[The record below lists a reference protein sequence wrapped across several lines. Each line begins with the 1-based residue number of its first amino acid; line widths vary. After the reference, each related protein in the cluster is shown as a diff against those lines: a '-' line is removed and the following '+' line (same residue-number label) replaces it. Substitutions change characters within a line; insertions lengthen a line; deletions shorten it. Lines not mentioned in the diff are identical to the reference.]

1 MQGLLL
7 SPNSLFLIKRGRTTA
22 SSLCYLT
29 KHQLPYRL
37 RDGIIALI
45 ALAHHKRY
53 NSTINST
60 FGAGGIVMEK
70 VLARFR
76 AISEQP
82 YQSAA
87 EWKKLNKGKI
97 IGTLPMYFPD
107 EIIHAAGALP
117 VTLFGNDDEP
127 ITLGDK
133 HMMTNACHQVRSS
146 FDLLLKGHYDFLDGI
161 AALHV
166 CDQVRFFLEVWQ
178 LDHPLPFFHEMWRPY
193 KLHDTSRPLLAQELK
208 RLLNALEE
216 FTGNKITPDQL
227 LNSIAIYNQSRAMM
241 RQLNQLRSD
250 YPGIISAA
258 DMVHVVTS
266 SMLIPREE
274 HNQLLAELL
283 SAIDTTQLPV
293 VNRIRVVAAG
303 HPCDPPEDEL
313 LNLIEEQGLVII
325 DDDFFTGGR
334 YFAEDIKADG
344 DPIDALVDYYMN
356 STPCSTYHY
365 ADDWRREIT
374 QTSPYAEYII
384 DKVKKGQAA
393 GVVILR
399 LMYCDP
405 LDLEFVLLK
414 NRLNQENIPYVSIF
428 TESGPGAFEATR
440 TRIQAFMESL

>member
-1 MQGLLL
+1 
-7 SPNSLFLIKRGRTTA
+7 
-22 SSLCYLT
+22 
-29 KHQLPYRL
+29 
-37 RDGIIALI
+37 
-45 ALAHHKRY
+45 
-53 NSTINST
+53 
-60 FGAGGIVMEK
+60 MEK
-70 VLARFR
+70 VLTRFR

-82 YQSAA
+82 YQSAV
-87 EWKKLNKGKI
+87 EWKKLNKGKV

-178 LDHPLPFFHEMWRPY
+178 LDHPFPFFHEMWRPY

-208 RLLNALEE
+208 RLINALEE
-216 FTGNKITPDQL
+216 FTGNQITPDQL
-227 LNSIAIYNQSRAMM
+227 RNSIAIYNQSRAMM

-258 DMVHVVTS
+258 DMVHIVTS

-293 VNRIRVVAAG
+293 DNRIRVVAAG
-303 HPCDPPEDEL
+303 HPCDPPADEL
-313 LNLIEEQGLVII
+313 LNLIEDQGMVII

-334 YFAEDIKADG
+334 YFAEDIKDDG

-356 STPCSTYHY
+356 SIPCSTYHY
-365 ADDWRREIT
+365 ADDWTGEIT

-384 DKVKKGQAA
+384 EKVKKGQAA
-393 GVVILR
+393 GVVVLR

-414 NRLNQENIPYVSIF
+414 NRLNQENIPHLSIF
-428 TESGPGAFEATR
+428 TESGPGASEATR

>member
-1 MQGLLL
+1 
-7 SPNSLFLIKRGRTTA
+7 
-22 SSLCYLT
+22 
-29 KHQLPYRL
+29 
-37 RDGIIALI
+37 
-45 ALAHHKRY
+45 
-53 NSTINST
+53 
-60 FGAGGIVMEK
+60 
-70 VLARFR
+70 
-76 AISEQP
+76 
-82 YQSAA
+82 
-87 EWKKLNKGKI
+87 
-97 IGTLPMYFPD
+97 
-107 EIIHAAGALP
+107 
-117 VTLFGNDDEP
+117 
-127 ITLGDK
+127 
-133 HMMTNACHQVRSS
+133 
-146 FDLLLKGHYDFLDGI
+146 
-161 AALHV
+161 
-166 CDQVRFFLEVWQ
+166 
-178 LDHPLPFFHEMWRPY
+178 MWRPY